1 MSQKERVFS
10 DLKIKLWVQS
20 NQGRVCGLTFSISEC
35 VWSMFVM
42 GVEEA
47 GVNMEE
53 I

>member
-1 MSQKERVFS
+1 MSQMERVFF

-20 NQGRVCGLTFSISEC
+20 NQGRVCDLTFSISEC
-35 VWSMFVM
+35 VWNMFVV

-47 GVNMEE
+47 GVSMEG